1 MVGPDM
7 TTFKAKKGFNRTTLF
22 GQMCLFGLVIFFFQ
36 FPLDFLMRCFFMV
49 TRISIVHAQLDLGLL
64 SV

>member
-7 TTFKAKKGFNRTTLF
+7 TTFKAKKGFNRTTL
-22 GQMCLFGLVIFFFQ
+22 CLFGLVIFFSQ

-64 SV
+64 PV

>member
-22 GQMCLFGLVIFFFQ
+22 GQMGLFGLVIFFQ
-36 FPLDFLMRCFFMV
+36 LPLDFLMRCFFMV